1 MLWHDVPT
9 SAIILL
15 GPGYGLY
22 NRFKFRLRTCSAV
35 TVCQYDLCVI
45 YLASLTRTSA
55 MTLEYEFRRRS
66 EGWPLRPLSWTSDD
80 VTALQ
85 PAHKSPYLILLIWT
99 RLAIC
104 AIKHIVWNR
113 LVFHTCIM
121 CRALLS
127 WLHFSNTSTV
137 SNKTFL
143 SHFCLISVYSLV
155 PNRLS
160 IY

>member
-1 MLWHDVPT
+1 MQLFCLDQGTAFTIDLNFVCAPVPPLQSVNT
-9 SAIILL
+9 IYVSFIWLV
-15 GPGYGLY
+15 
-22 NRFKFRLRTCSAV
+22 LRG
-35 TVCQYDLCVI
+35 Q
-45 YLASLTRTSA
+45 A